1 MPRRVL
7 LPNRVVTVLL
17 LCLCLAPVG
26 MLAAC
31 GDGSERES
39 AEPLQEAPENDVPL
53 DPPTLR
59 FQVSAAGVVG
69 AAPEL
74 EAEAGEVVVLV
85 LENDSDT
92 GYELSVLGPDEDDA
106 YALEAAA
113 GASEGGRFM
122 PRDVGSHVVAVYPVG
137 RPDAAEEFLLDVTDT

>member
-1 MPRRVL
+1 MRCREL
-7 LPNRVVTVLL
+7 LPSRVVTVLM

-26 MLAAC
+26 MLTAC

-53 DPPTLR
+53 DPPTVR

-69 AAPEL
+69 ASPEL

-85 LENDSDT
+85 LENDSDI
-92 GYELSVLGPDEDDA
+92 GYELSVVGPEGTDA
-106 YALEAAA
+106 YAMEAAA
-113 GASEGGRFM
+113 GTSEAGRFL
-122 PRDVGSHVVAVYPVG
+122 PREVGNHVVAVYREG
-137 RPDAAEEFLLDVTDT
+137 LPDAAEEFLLDVRDS